1 MPSRDCRIDSF
12 LFRSFFFSFLGVLI
26 LAGGVA
32 PAAAQDDSLQK
43 VIDGGVLRVA
53 AEPGTPPMLFKEGN
67 RYDGFDYAIAK
78 AIASRIGVDDV
89 VIVAGKY
96 SELPARLIAGKA
108 DVIIS
113 GYVADDSITGVDWSE
128 SYLDFGLCLVVK
140 KGRGVGSTDDL
151 RGKVVGIFNDP
162 AAEEEV
168 EGLGIGYA
176 RLEKYEDGYFDL
188 LDQGKIDGFIYDFPY
203 AQEEI
208 KAYGGRLEIVEFNLS
223 KSTYNVGVRNGAG
236 SLLKMV
242 NSAIRSLK
250 ASDEYRQ
257 IVRKYLGGTG
267 PAPVSKVEAG
277 QSVYKVRPGDT
288 LSGIAR
294 DRLGN
299 MRRWPEIWEANRNR
313 IADPNLI
320 DVGWELVLPAK

>member
-1 MPSRDCRIDSF
+1 MFNRAERTPFSSSF
-12 LFRSFFFSFLGVLI
+12 LLFVTGVLAI
-26 LAGGVA
+26 LVSAP

-53 AEPGTPPMLFKEGN
+53 AEPGTPPMLFKDGN

-89 VIVAGKY
+89 VVVPGKY
-96 SELPARLIAGKA
+96 SDLPARLIAGKA

-113 GYVADDSITGVDWSE
+113 GYTADSSITGIDWSD
-128 SYLDFGLCLVVK
+128 SYLDYGLCLVVK
-140 KGRGVGSTDDL
+140 KGRGVRSTADL

-162 AAEEEV
+162 AAEESV
-168 EGLGIGYA
+168 NALGIGYS

-188 LDQGKIDGFIYDFPY
+188 LDQGKLDGFIYDFPY

-208 KAYGGRLEIVEFNLS
+208 KPYGGRLEIVEFNLS
-223 KSTYNVGVRNGAG
+223 KSSYNVGARRGATT
-236 SLLKMV
+236 LLKMV
-242 NSAIRSLK
+242 NSAIRSLR

-267 PAPVSKVEAG
+267 PAPVAKVEAG

-299 MRRWPEIWEANRNR
+299 MRRWPEIWETNRNR

-320 DVGWELVLPAK
+320 DVGWELLLPAK